1 MAPFKNIKRGFT
13 GSFISKVGSTQ
24 SLAGVAATST
34 ASSFTP
40 GNGYVYHIFTTPGNF
55 YVNNIGYCDCLVV
68 GGGGG
73 GSSAMQTPLKGGG
86 GGAGAMRHEYQVLFP
101 NQT

>member
-34 ASSFTP
+34 AS
-40 GNGYVYHIFTTPGNF
+40 
-55 YVNNIGYCDCLVV
+55 
-68 GGGGG
+68 
-73 GSSAMQTPLKGGG
+73 
-86 GGAGAMRHEYQVLFP
+86 
-101 NQT
+101 